1 MYKYLDYDM
10 YTDILQKFTESNAY
24 CKKHKVKISKL
35 QAHGVFNLIDTDD
48 SGELEPDEVLDV
60 F

>member
-1 MYKYLDYDM
+1 M
-10 YTDILQKFTESNAY
+10 YTEILRKFSEENSY

-35 QAHGVFNLIDTDD
+35 QAKGVFNLIDTDD

>member
-1 MYKYLDYDM
+1 M